1 MTKPEIRRLMRQL
14 KAELSDEQKESLSQ
28 EVFAKIENCDAFK
41 NARNVMLYHSL
52 PDELPTHEVVIKWT
66 LNKKVYLPRCNGDE
80 LDVVKFQPQTMQT
93 GSFNIIEPQG
103 EPVDKN
109 LMDLV
114 IVPAVAFD
122 GKGGRVG
129 RGKGYYDR
137 LLNGCNA
144 TKIVV
149 GYPFQLIE
157 EVPAEEHD
165 IKMNY
170 IVTPDK
176 FIEIK

>member
-1 MTKPEIRRLMRQL
+1 MVT
-14 KAELSDEQKESLSQ
+14 
-28 EVFAKIENCDAFK
+28 
-41 NARNVMLYHSL
+41 
-52 PDELPTHEVVIKWT
+52 
-66 LNKKVYLPRCNGDE
+66 
-80 LDVVKFQPQTMQT
+80 FQPQTMQT

>member
-52 PDELPTHEVVIKWT
+52 PDELPTHEVVVKWT
-66 LNKKVYLPRCNGDE
+66 LNKNVYLPRCIGDE

>member
-52 PDELPTHEVVIKWT
+52 PDELPTHEVVVKWT

>member
-28 EVFAKIENCDAFK
+28 EVFAKIENCEVFK
-41 NARNVMLYHSL
+41 NACNVMLYHSL
-52 PDELPTHEVVIKWT
+52 PDELPTHKIVVKWS
-66 LNKKVYLPRCNGDE
+66 LNKNVYLPRCNGDE

-103 EPVDKN
+103 EPVDKT